1 MFVFHLTIPTIRPST
16 KQSYSTVD
24 HIVRWKSTAKSS
36 TVGLL
41 LDNTGGSQAKD

>member
-1 MFVFHLTIPTIRPST
+1 MIVFHLTIPTIRPST

-24 HIVRWKSTAKSS
+24 YTVRWKSTAKSI
-36 TVGLL
+36 VGLL